1 MGSINRNSLCPCGS
15 GKKYKKCCMGSAETI
30 SALAPEPESFEWEK
44 PSQGRDQDKQIDLFI
59 IQGHGSRNKQ
69 DYAAA
74 CDIWARAWD
83 QLLLRLGLGM
93 TTFDKS
99 LPAYDGSFFLKN
111 WTQDY
116 CATLYN
122 AALTDAA
129 TAKVGVSFCQGIL
142 LQFSDEDSQFLN
154 NFKASLGEF
163 HYLAAEAQEGEKIL
177 TDLIYDYPQC
187 AIGYAYLA
195 DMLGAAKYN
204 PTGDAPVDLDR
215 AIDLLEKALA
225 YPVEDAADF
234 DLEKRLKGFQSDRQ
248 GN

>member
-15 GKKYKKCCMGSAETI
+15 GKKYKQCCMGSAEKITTI
-30 SALAPEPESFEWEK
+30 ASDPKSFEWEK
-44 PSQGRDQDKQIDLFI
+44 PSKGRDQDQQIDLFI
-59 IQGHGSRNKQ
+59 IQGHGSRNKL

-74 CDIWARAWD
+74 CDVWGRAWD
-83 QLLLRLGLGM
+83 QFLLRLGLGM

-99 LPAYDGSFFLKN
+99 LPAYDGSFYLKN

-116 CATLYN
+116 CATLNN

-129 TAKVGVSFCQGIL
+129 AAKVGASFCQGIL
-142 LQFSDEDSQFLN
+142 LQFSDEDSHFLN

-177 TDLIYDYPQC
+177 TDLINDYPQL

-195 DMLGAAKYN
+195 DMLGSAQYN
-204 PTGDAPVDLDR
+204 PNADAPFDLDR
-215 AIDLLEKALA
+215 AINLLEKALA
-225 YPVEDAADF
+225 YPVEDARAY
-234 DLEKRLKGFQSDRQ
+234 DLEERLNRFHTARS
-248 GN
+248 